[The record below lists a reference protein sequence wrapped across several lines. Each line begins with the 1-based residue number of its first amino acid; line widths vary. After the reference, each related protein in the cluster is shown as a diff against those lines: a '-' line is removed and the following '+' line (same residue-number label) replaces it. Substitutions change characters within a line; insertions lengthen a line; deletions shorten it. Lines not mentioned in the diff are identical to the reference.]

1 MPRGRPP
8 LPVGTHGR
16 ISYLELGPGRVR
28 ARTRFRDW
36 DGQVRYVA
44 AVAAS
49 KAAAERRL
57 QSALV
62 DRRDVVIGGG
72 DITRDTKVSDLASR
86 WLERVDA
93 DDEKASSTKARYRD
107 VVDNFI
113 MQGIGAL
120 RVREVNTQALDRL
133 LTVVKERHGAANART
148 VRSVMSGM
156 LKMAVSYDA
165 MPAIPVTTV
174 KLGAARKMARA
185 LTPDECRTLL
195 EKLAADETIAHL
207 DLVDLVEFMLAT
219 GMRIGEVCA
228 LRPAQVDLTAGTVE
242 VSATMTRL
250 GREDRPKTKAGWR
263 VIAVP
268 LRTVEL
274 LRRRLEDKEIATDV
288 AMFPS
293 PLGRLRDVSNTTGDL
308 RRAFDSA
315 GFDWV
320 TSHTFRKTVA
330 TRLDQA
336 GLTARAIAD
345 HLGHAQPSLTQDVY
359 MGRRVASSEA
369 ASIL

>member
-1 MPRGRPP
+1 MSRGRPP

-16 ISYLELGPGRVR
+16 ISYLELGPKRVR

-62 DRRDVVIGGG
+62 DRRDVVTGGG
-72 DITRDTKVSDLASR
+72 DITRETKVSDLAAR
-86 WLERVDA
+86 WLERIDA
-93 DDEKASSTKARYRD
+93 DPDKAASTKARYHD
-107 VVDNFI
+107 VVDSFI
-113 MQGIGAL
+113 TPGVGAL

-165 MPAIPVTTV
+165 MPTVPITTV

-185 LTPDECRTLL
+185 LTSEECQTLL
-195 EKLAADETIAHL
+195 ENLTTDETIAHL
-207 DLVDLVEFMLAT
+207 DLVDLVEFMLGT

-228 LRPAQVDLTAGTVE
+228 LREAQVDLAAGTVE
-242 VSATMTRL
+242 VSATMSRVGL
-250 GREDRPKTKAGWR
+250 EDRPKTKAGWR

-268 LRTVEL
+268 SRIVEL
-274 LRRRLEDKEIATDV
+274 LRRRMEDETIATEV
-288 AMFPS
+288 VMFPS
-293 PLGRLRDVSNTTGDL
+293 PLGRIRDASNTTGDL
-308 RRAFDSA
+308 RRALDNA